1 MTAREGGSLPE
12 AKVQGAGP
20 SPNLSGPVQSFW
32 SLSFYDPF
40 PGGYVT

>member
-1 MTAREGGSLPE
+1 MSAREGGSLPE

-20 SPNLSGPVQSFW
+20 SPALSGPGLSFW

-40 PGGYVT
+40 SRGGM